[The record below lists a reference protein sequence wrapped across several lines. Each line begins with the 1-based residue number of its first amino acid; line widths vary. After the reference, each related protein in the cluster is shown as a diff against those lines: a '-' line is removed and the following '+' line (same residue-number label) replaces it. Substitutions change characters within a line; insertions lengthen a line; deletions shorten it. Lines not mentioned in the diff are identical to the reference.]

1 MSVFCVLGS
10 KEFQQ
15 GVMCAWFFGSF
26 FCRLHWDRGLL
37 ELKKK
42 TTLVFTAH
50 TAMLS
55 FQFYLAFF
63 TSRFSVLKE
72 ADGRRLA
79 TMSSSNNQKTCM

>member
-1 MSVFCVLGS
+1 VCMVFWEFFLSVALGP
-10 KEFQQ
+10 
-15 GVMCAWFFGSF
+15 GSP
-26 FCRLHWDRGLL
+26 GTQ
-37 ELKKK
+37 KKK